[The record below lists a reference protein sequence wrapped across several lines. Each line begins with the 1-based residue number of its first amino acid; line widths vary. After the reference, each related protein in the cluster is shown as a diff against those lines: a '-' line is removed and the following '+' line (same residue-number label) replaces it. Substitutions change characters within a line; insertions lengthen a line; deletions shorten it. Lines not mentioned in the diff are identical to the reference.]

1 MRPQVLAMS
10 QPEANNKGNSSI
22 LSTLNWPMVVL
33 ILATGGGNLL
43 ATRQAEQVNTSEMER
58 ARNEVHQIHDSLDD
72 FEKYMKISFD
82 NQNKI
87 LEGQT
92 HLLQV
97 QNSILSELRG
107 GSRHP

>member
-1 MRPQVLAMS
+1 MS
-10 QPEANNKGNSSI
+10 VVEQASNPVPSANGLKQ
-22 LSTLNWPMVVL
+22 LNWPTVAL
-33 ILATGGGNLL
+33 ILLTGGGNWL
-43 ATRQAEQVNTSEMER
+43 ATNRAEHTNTLEMER
-58 ARNEVHQIHDSLDD
+58 ARNEVHQIHASLDD
-72 FEKYMKISFD
+72 FEKYMKVSFD